1 MKTKNQQSDQE
12 PTNGQASTSTRPGFH
27 LNVMPVLSKDGNYV
41 RFFLGDMTVTEHA
54 NRFKGLLGMEYV
66 KKEATERTPEFTP
79 RVGLHAKVRVF
90 LSQDREWVSV
100 VLPGNLGRISN
111 HINAYKYIFKV
122 PYEKKGA
129 KAAA

>member
-1 MKTKNQQSDQE
+1 MKAKNSQPSQDPTADQNTV
-12 PTNGQASTSTRPGFH
+12 PKRPGFH
-27 LNVMPVLSKDGNYV
+27 INVMPVLSKDGNYV

-54 NRFKGLLGMEYV
+54 NRFKGLLGMEYE
-66 KKEATERTPEFTP
+66 KREFSERTPEFTP

-111 HINAYKYIFKV
+111 HVNAYKYIFKI

>member
-1 MKTKNQQSDQE
+1 MKTKNNQPNQE
-12 PTNGQASTSTRPGFH
+12 SITEQAPVPTRPGFH
-27 LNVMPVLSKDGNYV
+27 INVMPVLSKDGNYV

-54 NRFKGLLGMEYV
+54 NRFKGLLGMEYER
-66 KKEATERTPEFTP
+66 KEASERTQEFTP
-79 RVGLHAKVRVF
+79 RVGLHAKVRIF